1 MRERRKPTCSS
12 SAPPSDTGMLPNN
25 CAYVS
30 SKPRRWSSGGG
41 GGRRDGTTG
50 FSWLISLP
58 AAAVLS
64 ESGSG
69 GGGRRGGVKGFRWLI
84 ISLPSA
90 AVLSVP
96 GRRSDDVGA
105 SPSKELPLAAV
116 GLLAAVGGSA
126 AASPLRLPCWDNCRG
141 SRKVMPS
148 LVKAL
153 CNTSCASTADGLS
166 ERAQAR

>member
-12 SAPPSDTGMLPNN
+12 SAPPSDTGMLPNS

-41 GGRRDGTTG
+41 GRRDG
-50 FSWLISLP
+50 
-58 AAAVLS
+58 A
-64 ESGSG
+64 
-69 GGGRRGGVKGFRWLI
+69 KGFRLWL

-90 AVLSVP
+90 AKMSESGL
-96 GRRSDDVGA
+96 SDDVGA
-105 SPSKELPLAAV
+105 SPSEEPGPLAAV
-116 GLLAAVGGSA
+116 ELPLGLPRDS
-126 AASPLRLPCWDNCRG
+126 NCHG

-153 CNTSCASTADGLS
+153 CNTSCASTADGQS
-166 ERAQAR
+166 E